1 MYRTESRLPQYYRRK
16 YRLGEASYDPGLQT
30 RVYNHVFEV
39 VDSAEAAEEK
49 ANDQQLKALE
59 AAIDRLKKG
68 GKM

>member
-1 MYRTESRLPQYYRRK
+1 
-16 YRLGEASYDPGLQT
+16 
-30 RVYNHVFEV
+30 VYNHVFEV